1 MLPFD
6 WQKWGEQ
13 VVHSHQFI
21 DLKIK
26 LFFTF
31 EKEPEEA
38 IRQTLDDLINFP
50 LIDISYF
57 PLHYFKALLM
67 QMTEEQL

>member
-1 MLPFD
+1 M
-6 WQKWGEQ
+6 
-13 VVHSHQFI
+13 HSHQFI

-26 LFFTF
+26 LCFTF

-67 QMTEEQL
+67 QMTDEQL

>member
-1 MLPFD
+1 
-6 WQKWGEQ
+6 
-13 VVHSHQFI
+13 VHSHHFI

-31 EKEPEEA
+31 EKQAEEA
-38 IRQTLDDLINFP
+38 IRKTLDDLINFP
-50 LIDISYF
+50 LGVDISYF

-67 QMTEEQL
+67 QMTEKQL